1 MHPELQLRLEFSN
14 DITVAKSSSF
24 AVEAL
29 AGLASTEDFSA
40 VTLRNVTET
49 SVSTNKLQPYKDLM
63 LILIKGRRHVQA
75 RLIEPVAECINSG
88 DNYILVTKSEVII
101 DSSGRYNREY
111 VSWFSFSERSSEAT
125 SEECIDHSVERTEW
139 SAHTCDGLFVREKS
153 CLCKMRTLV
162 FFAHFLPACR
172 FCSLSI
178 ATEINF

>member
-1 MHPELQLRLEFSN
+1 M
-14 DITVAKSSSF
+14 SSSF

-49 SVSTNKLQPYKDLM
+49 NVSTNKLQPYKDLM

-101 DSSGRYNREY
+101 DCAGRY
-111 VSWFSFSERSSEAT
+111 
-125 SEECIDHSVERTEW
+125 ITEN
-139 SAHTCDGLFVREKS
+139 S
-153 CLCKMRTLV
+153 
-162 FFAHFLPACR
+162 
-172 FCSLSI
+172 
-178 ATEINF
+178 